1 MRMEK
6 EKDYSVLSEKFN
18 EVSDHVVL
26 AVLYRTFMMLSQ
38 NHYYLQ
44 CALLPISDEPDILL
58 ENESVFWNK
67 AMIDGKACY
76 TVTGDNLLQFLGL
89 WDGYVSDSEEDVKR
103 QEEIVV
109 EAMKDKMLL
118 FTPFYKYDEKK
129 NIFYKNVDANED
141 VRTLPLQHA
150 NESFFVVPILNE
162 QNFRLFLAHKTFS
175 LSNWNMSLFGKPKY
189 ILYGCHLVMAPLT
202 MSANSDYNCQWE
214 KSDEGYLDLLFDS
227 DDFVRSGFLHDEN
240 TIGYCFLEKAS
251 LPLMRKVQALPYQND
266 ESQDEMEEITYPTE
280 QQYDTRKALLGFE
293 SYLKSKN
300 LYYFD
305 DDVKNFHACLKCR
318 LLTILAGM
326 SGTGKTRLPLEYA
339 NYFNMTEEDNT
350 LLFVPISPSY
360 TEPSDMLGFYN
371 PANESY
377 MSSETGLVSFLK
389 HAAENPEKMHMV
401 IFDEMNLA
409 QIEYYFAPFLSIL
422 EREKDRR
429 ILRLYDKNLEC
440 RNKDLYPD
448 SIKIGDNV
456 LFVGTIN
463 LDDTTKELSERLLDR
478 SFVISLRRAS
488 FDKYNGVMLDK
499 VEEENSKTYQ
509 GELTSLMPRMAKTF
523 NFNSFLT
530 PTMRE
535 FFDEFNK
542 ILSEKDPQKGISFRT
557 VRNIALYL
565 ANSNIEE
572 EATMDDITTKQAFD
586 YVFRQTVLRRIRGS
600 EEILSEVLGCKME
613 DGSIHSPIY
622 DLLEK
627 YSEISSF
634 ELSKQEIVNKI
645 LELKRYGYVR

>member
-1 MRMEK
+1 MEQ
-6 EKDYSVLSEKFN
+6 EKDYSGLSEKFS

-26 AVLYRTFMMLSQ
+26 AVLYKTFMMQSQ
-38 NHYYLQ
+38 NHFYLQ

-58 ENESVFWNK
+58 ENESLFWGR
-67 AMIDGKACY
+67 AMIDGKSCY
-76 TVTGDNLLQFLGL
+76 TVTGDNLLAYLGL
-89 WDGYVSDSEEDVKR
+89 WDGYSSESEEDVKR
-103 QEEIVV
+103 QEDIVI
-109 EAMKDKMLL
+109 EAMKEKMLL
-118 FTPFYKYDEKK
+118 FTPYYKYDERK
-129 NIFYKNVDANED
+129 NLFYKNVDSTKD
-141 VRTLPLQHA
+141 ILTLPLQYP
-150 NESFFVVPILNE
+150 NECFFVIPTLNE
-162 QNFRLFLAHKTFS
+162 QNFKLFLTHKTFS
-175 LSNWNMSLFGKPKY
+175 LSNWNLSLFGKPKY
-189 ILYGCHLVMAPLT
+189 ILYGNHLILAPLT
-202 MSANSDYNCQWE
+202 TSVNSDYNCQWE
-214 KSDEGYLDLLFDS
+214 KKDTDYLDLEFDI
-227 DDFVRSGFLHDEN
+227 DDFVDSGFLRYEN
-240 TIGYCFLEKAS
+240 GYCFLEKGS
-251 LPLMRKVQALPYQND
+251 LPLMRKVQSLPWQDD
-266 ESQDEMEEITYPTE
+266 EQDEMEETVYPSE
-280 QQYDTRKALLGFE
+280 QEFDTRKALLGFE

-339 NYFNMTEEDNT
+339 NYFNMTEENGT

-371 PANESY
+371 PANENY

-389 HAAENPEKMHMV
+389 HASENPEKMHMV

-429 ILRLYDKNLEC
+429 ILRLYDQNLEC
-440 RNKDLYPD
+440 KNKNLYPD
-448 SIKIGDNV
+448 SISIGDNV

-499 VEEENSKTYQ
+499 VEETGKTYE
-509 GELTSLMPRMAKTF
+509 GELMSLMPKMAKTF

-557 VRNIALYL
+557 VRNISLYL
-565 ANSNIEE
+565 ANSRMEE
-572 EATMDDITTKQAFD
+572 DGPIDDISAKQSFD

-600 EEILSEVLGCKME
+600 EEILGEVLGCRME

-634 ELSKQEIVNKI
+634 ELSKQEIANKI

>member
-1 MRMEK
+1 MEQEK
-6 EKDYSVLSEKFN
+6 EYGELSEKFN

-26 AVLYRTFMMLSQ
+26 AVLYKTFMMQSQ
-38 NHYYLQ
+38 NHFYLQ

-58 ENESVFWNK
+58 ENESLFWNNDMMDRK
-67 AMIDGKACY
+67 SCY
-76 TVTGDNLLQFLGL
+76 TVTGDNILRFLGL
-89 WDGYVSDSEEDVKR
+89 WDGYTSESEEDVKR
-103 QEEIVV
+103 QKDIVI
-109 EAMKDKMLL
+109 EAMKGKMLL
-118 FTPFYKYDEKK
+118 FTPYYKYDERK
-129 NIFYKNVDANED
+129 NIFYKNIDSTKD
-141 VRTLPLQHA
+141 VQMLPLSYP

-175 LSNWNMSLFGKPKY
+175 LSNWNLSLFGKPKY
-189 ILYGCHLVMAPLT
+189 ILYGNHLILT
-202 MSANSDYNCQWE
+202 DLSTSPNSDYNCLWE
-214 KSDEGYLDLLFDS
+214 KKNQDYLDLEFEIDK
-227 DDFVRSGFLHDEN
+227 FVDNGFLHYEDRG
-240 TIGYCFLEKAS
+240 GYCFLEKAS
-251 LPLMRKVQALPYQND
+251 LPLMMKVQSLSWQDD
-266 ESQDEMEEITYPTE
+266 EQDEMEETVYSSE
-280 QQYDTRKALLGFE
+280 QEFDTRKALIGFE

-339 NYFNMTEEDNT
+339 NYFNMTEENGT

-389 HAAENPEKMHMV
+389 HASENPEKMHMV

-429 ILRLYDKNLEC
+429 ILRLYDQNLEC
-440 RNKDLYPD
+440 RNKELYPD

-499 VEEENSKTYQ
+499 VEENQKTYQ
-509 GELTSLMPRMAKTF
+509 GELMSLMPKMAKTF

-557 VRNIALYL
+557 VRNISLYL
-565 ANSNIEE
+565 ANSRIDED
-572 EATMDDITTKQAFD
+572 ATMDDIGTKQAFD

-600 EEILSEVLGCKME
+600 EDILSEVLGYKME

-627 YSEISSF
+627 YNEISAF
-634 ELSKQEIVNKI
+634 ELSKQEIANKI

>member
-1 MRMEK
+1 MEQEK
-6 EKDYSVLSEKFN
+6 EYGELSEKFN

-26 AVLYRTFMMLSQ
+26 AVLYKTFMMQSQ
-38 NHYYLQ
+38 NHFYLQ

-58 ENESVFWNK
+58 ENESLFWNNDMMDRK
-67 AMIDGKACY
+67 SCY
-76 TVTGDNLLQFLGL
+76 TVTGDNILRFLGL
-89 WDGYVSDSEEDVKR
+89 WDGYTSESEEDVKR
-103 QEEIVV
+103 QKDIVI
-109 EAMKDKMLL
+109 EAMKGKMLL
-118 FTPFYKYDEKK
+118 FTPYYKYDERK
-129 NIFYKNVDANED
+129 NIFYKNIDSTKD
-141 VRTLPLQHA
+141 VQMLPLSYP

-175 LSNWNMSLFGKPKY
+175 LSNWNLSLFGKPKY
-189 ILYGCHLVMAPLT
+189 ILYGNHLILT
-202 MSANSDYNCQWE
+202 DLSTSPNSDYNCLWE
-214 KSDEGYLDLLFDS
+214 KKNQDYLDLEFEIDK
-227 DDFVRSGFLHDEN
+227 FVDNGFLHYEDRG
-240 TIGYCFLEKAS
+240 GYCFLEKAS
-251 LPLMRKVQALPYQND
+251 LPLMMKVQSLPWQDD
-266 ESQDEMEEITYPTE
+266 EQDEMEETVYSSE
-280 QQYDTRKALLGFE
+280 QEFDTRKALIGFE

-339 NYFNMTEEDNT
+339 NYFNMTEENGT

-389 HAAENPEKMHMV
+389 HASENPEKMHMV

-429 ILRLYDKNLEC
+429 ILRLYDQNLEC
-440 RNKDLYPD
+440 RNKELYPD

-499 VEEENSKTYQ
+499 VEENQKTYQ
-509 GELTSLMPRMAKTF
+509 GELMSLMPKMAKTF

-557 VRNIALYL
+557 VRNISLYL
-565 ANSNIEE
+565 ANSRIDED
-572 EATMDDITTKQAFD
+572 ATMDDIGTKQAFD

-600 EEILSEVLGCKME
+600 EDILSEVLGYKME

-627 YSEISSF
+627 YNEISAF
-634 ELSKQEIVNKI
+634 ELSKQEIANKI

>member
-1 MRMEK
+1 MEQ
-6 EKDYSVLSEKFN
+6 EMDFSGLSEKFD

-26 AVLYRTFMMLSQ
+26 AVLYKTFMMQSQ
-38 NHYYLQ
+38 NHCYLQ

-58 ENESVFWNK
+58 ENESVFWSK
-67 AMIDGKACY
+67 AMIDGKSCY
-76 TVTGDNLLQFLGL
+76 TVTGDNLLQYLGK
-89 WDGYVSDSEEDVKR
+89 WDGYSSESEEDVRR
-103 QEEIVV
+103 QEEIIV
-109 EAMKDKMLL
+109 EAMKEKMLL
-118 FTPFYKYDEKK
+118 FTPYYKYDERK
-129 NIFYKNVDANED
+129 NIFYKNVDSNED
-141 VRTLPLQHA
+141 VLTLPLHYL
-150 NESFFVVPILNE
+150 NESYFVVPILNE

-175 LSNWNMSLFGKPKY
+175 LSNWNLSLFGKPKY
-189 ILYGCHLVMAPLT
+189 ILYGNHLILAPLT
-202 MSANSDYNCQWE
+202 TSENSDYNCQWE
-214 KSDEGYLDLLFDS
+214 KKDKDYLDLEFDF
-227 DDFVRSGFLHDEN
+227 DDFVSNGFLYYEN
-240 TIGYCFLEKAS
+240 GSGYCFLEKAS
-251 LPLMRKVQALPYQND
+251 LPLMRKMQSLPFQD
-266 ESQDEMEEITYPTE
+266 DDSQDEMEKIVQPSD
-280 QQYDTRKALLGFE
+280 QYDTRKALLGFE

-300 LYYFD
+300 LYYYD

-339 NYFNMTEEDNT
+339 NYFNMTEENGT

-371 PANESY
+371 PANENY

-389 HAAENPEKMHMV
+389 HASENPDKMHMV
-401 IFDEMNLA
+401 VFDEMNLA

-429 ILRLYDKNLEC
+429 ILRLYDQNLEC
-440 RNKDLYPD
+440 KNKELYPD

-488 FDKYNGVMLDK
+488 FDKYNGVMLDRA
-499 VEEENSKTYQ
+499 EENGKIYE
-509 GELTSLMPRMAKTF
+509 GELMSLMPKMAKTF

-535 FFDEFNK
+535 FFDEFNRL
-542 ILSEKDPQKGISFRT
+542 LSEKDPQKGISFRT
-557 VRNIALYL
+557 VRNISLYL
-565 ANSNIEE
+565 ANSRMEE
-572 EATMDDITTKQAFD
+572 DGLLDDIGAKQAFD
-586 YVFRQTVLRRIRGS
+586 FVFRQTVLRRIRGS
-600 EEILSEVLGCKME
+600 DEILSEVLGCRTE
-613 DGSIHSPIY
+613 DGKIHSPIY

-627 YSEISSF
+627 YGEISSF
-634 ELSKQEIVNKI
+634 ELSKQEIANKI